1 MITNPVG
8 NRLFPFE
15 TNRHAATDH
24 HTRVVTGGSALP
36 PDSTVCGLLY
46 GYYDDPS
53 LGERRGV
60 SVVDSE
66 EMEYPGTA
74 AVGVMAGEG
83 GAHAAILQR
92 VGLHQTIFPK
102 HKVSC
107 REDIWTPRTPRDF
120 TTFDCIVT
128 KRNASNDTR
137 REFIRNSGSRHN

>member
-8 NRLFPFE
+8 NRIIYSKR
-15 TNRHAATDH
+15 TANTATDH

-46 GYYDDPS
+46 GYYNADPS

-74 AVGVMAGEG
+74 AAGVMAGEG

-102 HKVSC
+102 HKVSQLPAIRYLVTLSKFGGSLELHS
-107 REDIWTPRTPRDF
+107 REMLQ
-120 TTFDCIVT
+120 
-128 KRNASNDTR
+128 
-137 REFIRNSGSRHN
+137 